1 MKNLKNIDETI
12 HAFFNKVY
20 ESGKSGNVFFSDNT
34 LYSYGSHFEL
44 AKFIEFEG
52 KEYLFINT
60 SSYSSTTNNHQSK
73 VKSYINESLVTKI
86 FYFDFVYIGAHYFKR
101 QFNLEKECLKL
112 NIENLIKEAKNSFN
126 KQLKAR
132 ENTWNYAQ
140 GLQFLNTARNLND
153 SFYKVIGFDES
164 ILISNSFYE
173 IEHLKNEAE
182 QKSIL
187 INETRPQREKE
198 KEKRRIEKAKEKLN
212 NWLKGE
218 NIRDLYNLPIHLRL
232 KNNVIETTKGAII
245 PLFDGL
251 QLLKKIKNSE
261 NVHGLKVGNYIVNGF
276 SNDVLQVGCHK
287 ISLEQINLFESTYL
301 KNV

>member
-1 MKNLKNIDETI
+1 MKNLKSIDETI

-20 ESGKSGNVFFSDNT
+20 ESGKSGNVYFENNT
-34 LYSYGSHFEL
+34 LYSYGRHFEL

-60 SSYSSTTNNHQSK
+60 MRYSNTTAKHQSK
-73 VKSYINESLVTKI
+73 IRSYINESLVAKV
-86 FYFDFVYIGAHYFKR
+86 FYFDFWNNN
-101 QFNLEKECLKL
+101 FNLSDIYLKTI
-112 NIENLIKEAKNSFN
+112 IERIINKAKNSFS

-140 GLQFLNTARNLND
+140 GLQLLNTARNLNNI
-153 SFYKVIGFDES
+153 FYKVIGMNES
-164 ILISNSFYE
+164 ILIANSFYE
-173 IEHLKNEAE
+173 IEPLKNQAE